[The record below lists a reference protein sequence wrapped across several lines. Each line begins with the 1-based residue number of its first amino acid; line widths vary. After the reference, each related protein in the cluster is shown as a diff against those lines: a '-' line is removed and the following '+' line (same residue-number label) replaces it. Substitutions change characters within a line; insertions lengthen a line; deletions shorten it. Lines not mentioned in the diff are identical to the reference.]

1 MKKAIWIG
9 IIVLLAGVAGGGVW
23 GWQYAQE
30 EAQKEFR
37 RAITRAELS
46 DKLRYGA
53 VSFNPIS
60 QVLTV
65 EDIRL
70 TIGQDPRLAAISP
83 TIDRL
88 EVLEWE
94 RKGRQV
100 VSFQIKAHGLSFK
113 VLEAAKSLGASGSL
127 PANLAENPLGWL
139 VALGYTELRGNIDV
153 DQRLDAEDKRLRY
166 VVALD
171 FEKLGR
177 VSTEMSVMGVS
188 GGTLSKFDQV
198 VRALQQYKLNSRE
211 LSRAERRRLDSEIAQ
226 QMATLQQEASSFA
239 VEKISVSYADSGLA
253 RRIKQYVDIAAWRL
267 PGEESKAEITDERR
281 EQLVSQMIESG
292 LPAGQAGEIA
302 ELLRDFVADPE
313 RIEITTEV
321 DTPVLLPE
329 IERAARDRGGVGKVM
344 QLLGVTVRS

>member
-9 IIVLLAGVAGGGVW
+9 SIVLLAGAIGGGVW
-23 GWQYAQE
+23 GWQYAQK

-46 DKLRYGA
+46 DKLRYGK

-65 EDIRL
+65 EDVRL
-70 TIGQDPRLAAISP
+70 TVGQDPRLAAISP
-83 TIDRL
+83 TIEHL

-100 VSFQIKAHGLSFK
+100 VSFRIKVHGLSFK

-127 PANLAENPLGWL
+127 PENVAENPLGWL
-139 VALGYTELRGNIDV
+139 VALGYTELRGSIDV

-166 VVALD
+166 SVVLD

-177 VSTEMSVMGVS
+177 VTTEMSMMGVS

-198 VRALQQYKLNSRE
+198 VRALQQYQLNAAE
-211 LSRAERRRLDSEIAQ
+211 LSRAERRQLDSEIAQ
-226 QMATLQQEASSFA
+226 QLAALQQEARTFA
-239 VEKISVSYADSGLA
+239 VEKVALSYADSGLA
-253 RRIKQYVDIAAWRL
+253 RRIKRYVDITAWRL

-281 EQLVSQMIESG
+281 EQLVSNMIESG
-292 LPAGQAGEIA
+292 LPAGQAEEIA
-302 ELLRDFVADPE
+302 KLLREFVADPE
-313 RIEITTEV
+313 RIEISTEV
-321 DTPVLLPE
+321 DAPVALPE

-344 QLLGVTVRS
+344 QLLGVTVKS